1 VVGTATARKMQGMID
16 WSEIDTVLLDMDGVL
31 LDLRFDNWFWREHV
45 PARYASTHGLR
56 LDQAESDIFPK
67 MRAVQGTLSWY
78 CVDYWSEQLGLDI
91 VQLKSSCVHWVSLRP
106 RAVDFLDAARDV
118 SAGLHLVTNA
128 PRRTV
133 DIKFGHTGLLG
144 YFDEIICSHDYGA
157 PKEDP
162 SFWFDVFERYGF
174 DPARALFIDDNIDIL
189 RTAREFG
196 IGQLLAVHQPDSGRP
211 EKDTAEFAGI
221 RSFAEIM
228 P

>member
-1 VVGTATARKMQGMID
+1 MID

-45 PARYASTHGLR
+45 PARYAATHGLR
-56 LDQAESDIFPK
+56 LDQAELDIFPK
-67 MRAVQGTLSWY
+67 MRAVQGTLNWY
-78 CVDYWSEQLGLDI
+78 CVDYWSEQLQLDI
-91 VQLKSSCVHWVSLRP
+91 VQLKSKCAHRVSLRP
-106 RAVDFLDAARDV
+106 WVMGFLDAAREV
-118 SAGLHLVTNA
+118 SVGLHLVTNA

-133 DIKFGHTGLLG
+133 DIKFEQTGLIG

-162 SFWFDVFERYGF
+162 SFWFGVFDRYGF
-174 DPARALFIDDNIDIL
+174 DPARILFIDDNIDIL

-211 EKDTAEFAGI
+211 EKDIAEFPGI
-221 RSFAEIM
+221 RSFTEIM

>member
-45 PARYASTHGLR
+45 PARYAFTYGLR

-91 VQLKSSCVHWVSLRP
+91 VQLKSSCVHRVSLRP
-106 RAVDFLDAARDV
+106 QAVDFLDAARDV

-211 EKDTAEFAGI
+211 EKDTAEFPGI